1 MNEYIIYI
9 YIYIYKTNKQL
20 SITWYRLIFLFL
32 SILVVFT
39 STVVRKLGNVK
50 VIQGCHY
57 Y

>member
-1 MNEYIIYI
+1 MNEYI
-9 YIYIYKTNKQL
+9 IYIYKTNKQL

-32 SILVVFT
+32 SVLAVFI
-39 STVVRKLGNVK
+39 STVVRKLVNVK